1 MDVLERDMKLIAAY
15 HKGPEVAMISHL
27 DIQRTLQRAF
37 RRAGLPLLY
46 SNGFNP
52 HPQFS
57 FATAAATGMASC
69 CEWFEV
75 QLSEPVDP
83 ARFMERA
90 NAALPRGMSIS
101 GAFAAPEQFGSLS
114 AKLRAAAYRVRILF
128 EEPVSK
134 EKLDETLADMLS
146 GEIIIQK
153 RTKGGIR
160 PVDMRPYILRV
171 SVEQV
176 EGEETVLLVLGKLQ
190 ADGGLRVD
198 ALIDALLA
206 RLTATGSYEILRTN
220 MYFAEDGL
228 LPHLPAE

>member
-1 MDVLERDMKLIAAY
+1 MKLIAAY
-15 HKGPEVAMISHL
+15 QKGNEIAMISHL

-37 RRAGLPLLY
+37 RRAGIPLLY

-57 FATAAATGMASC
+57 FATAAATGMSSD

-75 QLSEPVDP
+75 QLSEEMLPEEFV
-83 ARFMERA
+83 RRA
-90 NAALPRGMSIS
+90 NEVMPQGMRVS
-101 GAFAAPEQFGSLS
+101 GAFAAPENYGSLS
-114 AKLRAAAYRVRILF
+114 AKLRAAEYRVELQF
-128 EEPVSK
+128 VEPVSG
-134 EKLDETLADMLS
+134 EKLAETLEAMLS

-171 SVEQV
+171 SVGQV
-176 EGEETVLLVLGKLQ
+176 EGDQAALLVLGKLQ

-198 ALIDALLA
+198 AFIDALLE
-206 RLTATGSYEILRTN
+206 RLDAHAAYEIHRTN

-228 LPHLPAE
+228 LPHLPVE

>member
-1 MDVLERDMKLIAAY
+1 MKLIAAY
-15 HKGPEVAMISHL
+15 QKGSEVSLISHL

-57 FATAAATGMASC
+57 FATAAATGMSSD

-75 QLSEPVDP
+75 QLSEPIAPEEFVS
-83 ARFMERA
+83 RA
-90 NAALPRGMSIS
+90 NAVMPVGMSVS
-101 GAFAAPEQFGSLS
+101 GAFEPPEGFGSLS
-114 AKLRAAAYRVRILF
+114 AKLRAAEYLVKLSFYDAVQ
-128 EEPVSK
+128 E
-134 EKLDETLADMLS
+134 EKLRTTLEAMLA
-146 GEIIIQK
+146 GEIVINK
-153 RTKGGIR
+153 RTKGGVR

-176 EGEETVLLVLGKLQ
+176 EGDTAVLRVLGKLQ

-198 ALIDALLA
+198 AFVDALLE
-206 RLTATGSYEILRTN
+206 RLDAHASYSIHRAG

-228 LPHLPAE
+228 LPRLPAE

>member
-1 MDVLERDMKLIAAY
+1 MKLIAAY
-15 HKGPEVAMISHL
+15 HKGKEIAMISHL

-37 RRAGLPLLY
+37 RRANLPLLY

-57 FATAAATGMASC
+57 FATAAATGMSSD
-69 CEWFEV
+69 CEWFDVE
-75 QLSEPVDP
+75 LSQDIDP
-83 ARFMERA
+83 QEFMQRA
-90 NAALPRGMSIS
+90 NAVMPQGMSIS
-101 GAFAAPEQFGSLS
+101 GAFAAPEPFGSLS
-114 AKLRAAAYRVRILF
+114 AKLRAAEYRVSFQF

-134 EKLDETLADMLS
+134 EKLAETLEAMLA

-171 SVEQV
+171 SVGQV
-176 EGEETVLLVLGKLQ
+176 EGEQAALLVLGKLQ

-198 ALIDALLA
+198 AFIDALLE
-206 RLTATGSYEILRTN
+206 RLDAHGAYEIHRMNL
-220 MYFAEDGL
+220 YFAEDGL

>member
-1 MDVLERDMKLIAAY
+1 MKLIASY
-15 HKGPEVAMISHL
+15 HKGNEIAMISHL

-57 FATAAATGMASC
+57 FATAAATGMSSEQ
-69 CEWFEV
+69 EWFEV
-75 QLSEPVDP
+75 QLSEEVSPEEFV
-83 ARFMERA
+83 RRA
-90 NAALPRGMSIS
+90 NEAMPKGMSVAQ
-101 GAFAAPEQFGSLS
+101 AFVAPENFGSLS
-114 AKLRAAAYRVRILF
+114 AKLRAAGYRIDLAF
-128 EEPVSK
+128 TEAVSE
-134 EKLDETLADMLS
+134 EKLQNTLAEMLA
-146 GEIIIQK
+146 GEIIINK
-153 RTKGGIR
+153 RTKGGIK

-176 EGEETVLLVLGKLQ
+176 EGEQAALLVLGKLQ

-198 ALIDALLA
+198 AFIDALLE
-206 RLTATGSYEILRTN
+206 RLDAHGAYEIHRMNL
-220 MYFAEDGL
+220 YFAEDGL

>member
-1 MDVLERDMKLIAAY
+1 MKLIAAY
-15 HKGPEVAMISHL
+15 HKGQEIAMISHL

-37 RRAGLPLLY
+37 RRASLPLLY

-57 FATAAATGMASC
+57 FATAAATGMSSD
-69 CEWFEV
+69 CEWFDVE
-75 QLSEPVDP
+75 LSQQIDP
-83 ARFMERA
+83 QEFMRRA
-90 NAALPRGMSIS
+90 NAAMPEGMRIS

-114 AKLRAAAYRVRILF
+114 AKLRAAEYRVSFQF

-134 EKLDETLADMLS
+134 EKLDETLEAMLA

-171 SVEQV
+171 SVGQV
-176 EGEETVLLVLGKLQ
+176 EGEQAALFVLGKLQ

-198 ALIDALLA
+198 AFIDALLE
-206 RLTATGSYEILRTN
+206 RLDAHAAYEIHRTN
-220 MYFAEDGL
+220 MFFAEDGL
-228 LPHLPAE
+228 LPHLPVE

>member
-1 MDVLERDMKLIAAY
+1 MKLIAAY
-15 HKGPEVAMISHL
+15 QKGNEIAMISHL

-37 RRAGLPLLY
+37 RRAGIPLLY

-57 FATAAATGMASC
+57 FATAAATGMSSE

-75 QLSEPVDP
+75 QLSEDMAPEEFV
-83 ARFMERA
+83 RRA
-90 NAALPRGMSIS
+90 NEVMPQGIRVS
-101 GAFAAPEQFGSLS
+101 GAFAAPENYGSLS
-114 AKLRAAAYRVRILF
+114 AKLRAAEYRVELQF
-128 EEPVSK
+128 VEPVSG
-134 EKLDETLADMLS
+134 EKLAETLEAMLT

-171 SVEQV
+171 SVGQV
-176 EGEETVLLVLGKLQ
+176 EGDQAALLVLGKLQ

-198 ALIDALLA
+198 AFIDALLE
-206 RLTATGSYEILRTN
+206 RLDAHAAYEIHRTN

-228 LPHLPAE
+228 LPHLPVE

>member
-1 MDVLERDMKLIAAY
+1 MKLIAAY
-15 HKGPEVAMISHL
+15 QKGNEIAMISHL

-37 RRAGLPLLY
+37 RRAGIPLLY

-57 FATAAATGMASC
+57 FATAAATGMSSE

-75 QLSEPVDP
+75 QLSEDMAPEEFV
-83 ARFMERA
+83 RRA
-90 NAALPRGMSIS
+90 NEVMPQGMRVS
-101 GAFAAPEQFGSLS
+101 GAFAAPENYGSLS
-114 AKLRAAAYRVRILF
+114 AKLRAAEYRVELQF
-128 EEPVSK
+128 VEPVSR
-134 EKLDETLADMLS
+134 EKLAETLEAMLT

-171 SVEQV
+171 SVGQV
-176 EGEETVLLVLGKLQ
+176 EGDQAALLVLGKLQ

-198 ALIDALLA
+198 AFIDALLE
-206 RLTATGSYEILRTN
+206 RLDAHAAYEIHRTN
-220 MYFAEDGL
+220 MFFAEDGL
-228 LPHLPAE
+228 LPHLPVE

>member
-1 MDVLERDMKLIAAY
+1 MKLIAAY
-15 HKGPEVAMISHL
+15 QKGNEIAMISHL

-37 RRAGLPLLY
+37 RRAGIPLLY

-57 FATAAATGMASC
+57 FATAAATGMSSE

-75 QLSEPVDP
+75 QLSEDMAPEEFV
-83 ARFMERA
+83 RRA
-90 NAALPRGMSIS
+90 NEVMPQGMRVS
-101 GAFAAPEQFGSLS
+101 GAFAAPENYGSLS
-114 AKLRAAAYRVRILF
+114 AKLRAAEYRVELQF
-128 EEPVSK
+128 VEPVSK
-134 EKLDETLADMLS
+134 VKLAETLEAMLT

-171 SVEQV
+171 SVGQV
-176 EGEETVLLVLGKLQ
+176 EGDQAALLVLGKLQ

-198 ALIDALLA
+198 AFIDALLE
-206 RLTATGSYEILRTN
+206 RLDAHAAYEIHRTN

-228 LPHLPAE
+228 LPHLPVE

>member
-1 MDVLERDMKLIAAY
+1 MKLIAAY
-15 HKGPEVAMISHL
+15 HKGNEIAMISHL

-37 RRAGLPLLY
+37 RRAGIPLLY

-57 FATAAATGMASC
+57 FATAAATGMSSEA
-69 CEWFEV
+69 EWFEV
-75 QLSEPVDP
+75 QLSEEMAPEEFV
-83 ARFMERA
+83 RRA
-90 NAALPRGMSIS
+90 NEVMPQGMRVS
-101 GAFAAPEQFGSLS
+101 GAFAAPENYGSLS
-114 AKLRAAAYRVRILF
+114 AKLRAAEYRVELQF
-128 EEPVSK
+128 VEPVSK
-134 EKLDETLADMLS
+134 EKLAETLEAMLT

-171 SVEQV
+171 SVGQV
-176 EGEETVLLVLGKLQ
+176 EGDQAALLVLGKLQ

-198 ALIDALLA
+198 AFIDALLE
-206 RLTATGSYEILRTN
+206 RLDAHAAYEIHRTN

-228 LPHLPAE
+228 LPHLPVE

>member
-1 MDVLERDMKLIAAY
+1 MKLIAAY
-15 HKGPEVAMISHL
+15 QKGPEVSQISHL

-57 FATAAATGMASC
+57 FATAAATGMSSD

-75 QLSEPVDP
+75 QLSEPVEPDEFV
-83 ARFMERA
+83 RRA
-90 NAALPRGMSIS
+90 NAVMPVGLSVS
-101 GAFAAPEQFGSLS
+101 DAFVPPEGFGSLS
-114 AKLRAAAYRVRILF
+114 AKLRAAEYRVSISF
-128 EEPVSK
+128 YDAVQE
-134 EKLDETLADMLS
+134 EKLRTTLEAMLA
-146 GEIIIQK
+146 GEIVINK
-153 RTKGGIR
+153 RTKGGVR

-176 EGEETVLLVLGKLQ
+176 EGEQAALLVLGKLQ

-198 ALIDALLA
+198 AFIDALLE
-206 RLTATGSYEILRTN
+206 RLDAHGAYEIHRMNL
-220 MYFAEDGL
+220 YFAEDGL

>member
-1 MDVLERDMKLIAAY
+1 KNMKLIAAY
-15 HKGPEVAMISHL
+15 QKGNEIAMISHL

-37 RRAGLPLLY
+37 RRAGIPLLY

-57 FATAAATGMASC
+57 FATAAATGMSSS

-75 QLSEPVDP
+75 QLSEEMSPEEFV
-83 ARFMERA
+83 RRA
-90 NAALPRGMSIS
+90 NEVMPQGMCVSN
-101 GAFAAPEQFGSLS
+101 AFTAPENYGSLS
-114 AKLRAAAYRVRILF
+114 AKLRAAQYRIDLQF
-128 EEPVSK
+128 ETPA
-134 EKLDETLADMLS
+134 DHETLAQTLEAMLT

-171 SVEQV
+171 SVGQV
-176 EGEETVLLVLGKLQ
+176 EGEHAALLVLGKLQ

-198 ALIDALLA
+198 AFIDALLE
-206 RLTATGSYEILRTN
+206 RLDAHAAYEIHRTN

-228 LPHLPAE
+228 LPHLPVE

>member
-1 MDVLERDMKLIAAY
+1 MKLIAAY
-15 HKGPEVAMISHL
+15 QKGNEIAMISHL

-37 RRAGLPLLY
+37 RRAGIPLLY

-57 FATAAATGMASC
+57 FATAAATGMSSS

-75 QLSEPVDP
+75 QLSEEMSPEEFV
-83 ARFMERA
+83 RRA
-90 NAALPRGMSIS
+90 NEVMPQGMRVSN
-101 GAFAAPEQFGSLS
+101 AFAAPENYGSLS
-114 AKLRAAAYRVRILF
+114 AKLRAAQYRVDLQF
-128 EEPVSK
+128 ETPA
-134 EKLDETLADMLS
+134 DHETLAQTLEAMLT

-171 SVEQV
+171 SVGQV
-176 EGEETVLLVLGKLQ
+176 EGEHAALLVLGKLQ

-198 ALIDALLA
+198 AFIDALLE
-206 RLTATGSYEILRTN
+206 RLDAHAAYEIHRTN

-228 LPHLPAE
+228 LPHLPVE

>member
-1 MDVLERDMKLIAAY
+1 MKLIAAY
-15 HKGPEVAMISHL
+15 QKGSEVCQISHL

-57 FATAAATGMASC
+57 FATAAATGMSSD

-75 QLSEPVDP
+75 QLSEPIQP
-83 ARFMERA
+83 AEFVSRA
-90 NAALPRGMSIS
+90 NAVMPVGMSVS
-101 GAFAAPEQFGSLS
+101 GAFEPPEGFGSLS
-114 AKLRAAAYRVRILF
+114 AKLRAAEYLVRLSF
-128 EEPVSK
+128 YDAVQE
-134 EKLDETLADMLS
+134 EKLRSTLEAMLA
-146 GEIIIQK
+146 GEIVINK
-153 RTKGGIR
+153 RTKGGVR

-176 EGEETVLLVLGKLQ
+176 EGDTAVLRVLGKLQ

-198 ALIDALLA
+198 AFVDALLE
-206 RLTATGSYEILRTN
+206 RLDAHASYSLHRAG

-228 LPHLPAE
+228 LPRLPAE

>member
-1 MDVLERDMKLIAAY
+1 MKLIAAY
-15 HKGPEVAMISHL
+15 HKGQEIAMISHL

-37 RRAGLPLLY
+37 RRAEIPLLY

-57 FATAAATGMASC
+57 FATAAATGMSSD

-75 QLSEPVDP
+75 QLSQEMSP
-83 ARFMERA
+83 MEFERRA
-90 NAALPRGMSIS
+90 NAAMPQGMSIS
-101 GAFAAPEQFGSLS
+101 GAFAVPENYGSLS
-114 AKLRAAAYRVRILF
+114 AKLRAAEYRINLQF
-128 EEPVSK
+128 EEPVSR
-134 EKLDETLADMLS
+134 EKLAETLEAMLA

-171 SVEQV
+171 SVGQV
-176 EGEETVLLVLGKLQ
+176 EGEEIALLVLGKLQ

-198 ALIDALLA
+198 AFIDALLE
-206 RLTATGSYEILRTN
+206 RLDAHGAYEIHRTN

>member
-1 MDVLERDMKLIAAY
+1 MKLIAAY
-15 HKGPEVAMISHL
+15 HKGKEIAMISHL

-37 RRAGLPLLY
+37 RRANLPLLY

-57 FATAAATGMASC
+57 FATAAATGMSSS

-75 QLSEPVDP
+75 QLSQEIDP
-83 ARFMERA
+83 AEFTQRA
-90 NAALPRGMSIS
+90 NAVMPQGMSIS
-101 GAFAAPEQFGSLS
+101 GAFTAPEQFGSLS
-114 AKLRAAAYRVRILF
+114 AKLRAAEYRISIQF
-128 EEPVSK
+128 EEPVLK
-134 EKLDETLADMLS
+134 EKLAEQLETMLS

-176 EGEETVLLVLGKLQ
+176 EGEQAALLVLGKLQ

-198 ALIDALLA
+198 AVIDALLE
-206 RLTATGSYEILRTN
+206 RLDAHGAYEIHRTN

>member
-1 MDVLERDMKLIAAY
+1 MKLIAAY
-15 HKGPEVAMISHL
+15 HKGNEIAMISHL

-37 RRAGLPLLY
+37 RRANLPLLY

-57 FATAAATGMASC
+57 FATATATGMASC
-69 CEWFEV
+69 CEWFDVE
-75 QLSEPVDP
+75 LSQDVDP
-83 ARFMERA
+83 EEFMRRA
-90 NAALPRGMSIS
+90 NAAMPHGMRIS
-101 GAFAAPEQFGSLS
+101 GAFAAPEGFGSLS
-114 AKLRAAAYRVRILF
+114 AKLRAAEYRISIQF
-128 EEPVSK
+128 ETPVIK
-134 EKLDETLADMLS
+134 EKLAETLEAMLA

-176 EGEETVLLVLGKLQ
+176 EGDQAALLVLGKLQ

-198 ALIDALLA
+198 AFIDALLE
-206 RLTATGSYEILRTN
+206 RLDAHGAYEIHRMNL
-220 MYFAEDGL
+220 YFAEDGL

>member
-1 MDVLERDMKLIAAY
+1 MKLIAAY
-15 HKGPEVAMISHL
+15 QKGKEIAMISHL

-37 RRAGLPLLY
+37 RRAGIPLLY

-57 FATAAATGMASC
+57 FATAAATGMSSS

-75 QLSEPVDP
+75 QLSEEMSPEEFV
-83 ARFMERA
+83 RRA
-90 NAALPRGMSIS
+90 NEVMPQGMRVSN
-101 GAFAAPEQFGSLS
+101 AFTAPENYGSLS
-114 AKLRAAAYRVRILF
+114 AKLRAAQYRVDLQF
-128 EEPVSK
+128 ETPA
-134 EKLDETLADMLS
+134 DHETLAQTLEAMLT

-171 SVEQV
+171 SVGQV
-176 EGEETVLLVLGKLQ
+176 EGEHAALLVLGKLQ

-198 ALIDALLA
+198 AFIDALLE
-206 RLTATGSYEILRTN
+206 RLDAHAAYEIHRTN

-228 LPHLPAE
+228 LPHLPVE

>member
-1 MDVLERDMKLIAAY
+1 MKLIAAY
-15 HKGPEVAMISHL
+15 QKGNEIAMISHL

-37 RRAGLPLLY
+37 RRAGIPLLY

-57 FATAAATGMASC
+57 FATAAATGMSSS

-75 QLSEPVDP
+75 QLSEEMSPEEFV
-83 ARFMERA
+83 RRA
-90 NAALPRGMSIS
+90 NAVMPQGMCVSN
-101 GAFAAPEQFGSLS
+101 AFVAPENYGSLS
-114 AKLRAAAYRVRILF
+114 AKLRAAQYRVDLQF
-128 EEPVSK
+128 ETPA
-134 EKLDETLADMLS
+134 DHETLAQTLEAMLT

-171 SVEQV
+171 SVGQV
-176 EGEETVLLVLGKLQ
+176 EGEHAALLVLGKLQ

-198 ALIDALLA
+198 AFIDALLE
-206 RLTATGSYEILRTN
+206 RLDAHAAYEIHRTN

-228 LPHLPAE
+228 LPHLPVE

>member
-1 MDVLERDMKLIAAY
+1 MKLIAAY
-15 HKGPEVAMISHL
+15 QKGNEIAMISHL

-37 RRAGLPLLY
+37 RRAGIPLLY

-57 FATAAATGMASC
+57 FATAAATGMSSE

-75 QLSEPVDP
+75 QLSEDMAPEEFV
-83 ARFMERA
+83 RRA
-90 NAALPRGMSIS
+90 NEVMPQGMRVS
-101 GAFAAPEQFGSLS
+101 GAFAAPENYGSLS
-114 AKLRAAAYRVRILF
+114 AKLRAAEYRVELQF
-128 EEPVSK
+128 VEPVSR
-134 EKLDETLADMLS
+134 EKLAETLEAMLT

-171 SVEQV
+171 SVGQV
-176 EGEETVLLVLGKLQ
+176 EGDQAALLVLGKLQ

-198 ALIDALLA
+198 AFIDALLE
-206 RLTATGSYEILRTN
+206 RLDAHAAYEIHRTN

>member
-1 MDVLERDMKLIAAY
+1 MKLIAAY
-15 HKGPEVAMISHL
+15 QKGPEVSQISHL

-57 FATAAATGMASC
+57 FATAAATGMSSD

-75 QLSEPVDP
+75 QLSEPVEPDEFV
-83 ARFMERA
+83 RRA
-90 NAALPRGMSIS
+90 NAVMPVGLSVS
-101 GAFAAPEQFGSLS
+101 DAFVPPEGFSSLS
-114 AKLRAAAYRVRILF
+114 AKLRAAEYRVSISF
-128 EEPVSK
+128 YDAVQE
-134 EKLDETLADMLS
+134 EKLRTTLEAMLA
-146 GEIIIQK
+146 GEIVINK
-153 RTKGGIR
+153 RTKGGVR

-176 EGEETVLLVLGKLQ
+176 EDATAVLRVLGKLQ

-198 ALIDALLA
+198 AFVDALLE
-206 RLTATGSYEILRTN
+206 RLDAHASYALHRAN

-228 LPHLPAE
+228 LPRLPAE

>member
-1 MDVLERDMKLIAAY
+1 MKLIAAY
-15 HKGPEVAMISHL
+15 QKGSEVSLISHL

-57 FATAAATGMASC
+57 FATAAATGMSSD

-75 QLSEPVDP
+75 QLSEPIQP
-83 ARFMERA
+83 AEFISRA
-90 NAALPRGMSIS
+90 NAVMPVGMSVS
-101 GAFAAPEQFGSLS
+101 GAFEPPEGFGSLS
-114 AKLRAAAYRVRILF
+114 AKLRAAEYLVKLSFYDAVQ
-128 EEPVSK
+128 E
-134 EKLDETLADMLS
+134 EKLRTTLEAMLA
-146 GEIIIQK
+146 GEIVINK
-153 RTKGGIR
+153 RTKGGVR

-176 EGEETVLLVLGKLQ
+176 EGDTAVLRVLGKLQ

-198 ALIDALLA
+198 AFVDALLE
-206 RLTATGSYEILRTN
+206 RLDAHASYSLHRAG

-228 LPHLPAE
+228 LPRLPAE